1 MAPDRAQLILV
12 IIMVCSEEDSGKNCV
27 IYSNL
32 DTIIAST
39 NCLPI
44 SPFVKKLC
52 TFFIN
57 NNNGRENQNLRPWFN
72 SKSCALGR
80 RSSSLLN
87 SKALFSESGKCQKK
101 NDISVPVSLRSSWR
115 WWGLQTYYFE
125 RPNKMPRFKVHLLF
139 PYKKKRY
146 TILSKLH
153 RIELIFVLYFYGV
166 GTGYTNSS
174 RNAGWGAFNSCRW
187 QVHLAP
193 RYLSSNCCIL
203 HLSYVLSREVVHG
216 VLGKVMSLLLSH

>member
-1 MAPDRAQLILV
+1 
-12 IIMVCSEEDSGKNCV
+12 
-27 IYSNL
+27 
-32 DTIIAST
+32 
-39 NCLPI
+39 
-44 SPFVKKLC
+44 
-52 TFFIN
+52 
-57 NNNGRENQNLRPWFN
+57 
-72 SKSCALGR
+72 
-80 RSSSLLN
+80 
-87 SKALFSESGKCQKK
+87 
-101 NDISVPVSLRSSWR
+101 
-115 WWGLQTYYFE
+115 
-125 RPNKMPRFKVHLLF
+125 MPRFKVHLLF

-193 RYLSSNCCIL
+193 RYLSNNCCIL

-216 VLGKVMSLLLSH
+216 VLGKVTSIGVHLGRPSPARSKPKRARIVCISGRLGPFEFRTVPDRPTGLVLGPRSGP